1 MVRGLT
7 FCAGGSWGAGSNIP
21 AGLLSVFFSFF
32 FFLSRRKAS
41 NSIVYKRMTAK
52 RLLPMTAKATIL
64 NSLPT
69 NSKSCLSGL
78 SQFLLRT
85 AIHRSTRNE
94 LTGSQ
99 HSDSIKG
106 SYNAPYF
113 LVYSIERKLDP
124 GQELQEEPDPL
135 QK

>member
-1 MVRGLT
+1 MRWRKLGCRFKYPGGAT
-7 FCAGGSWGAGSNIP
+7 FSF
-21 AGLLSVFFSFF
+21 LFFF

-69 NSKSCLSGL
+69 NRKSCLSGL

-85 AIHRSTRNE
+85 ATHRSTRNE

-124 GQELQEEPDPL
+124 DQELQEEPDPL

>member
-1 MVRGLT
+1 MRWRKLGCRFKYPGGAT
-7 FCAGGSWGAGSNIP
+7 FSF
-21 AGLLSVFFSFF
+21 LFFF

-85 AIHRSTRNE
+85 ATHRSTRNE

-124 GQELQEEPDPL
+124 DQELQEEPDPL

>member
-1 MVRGLT
+1 MRWRKLGCRFKYPGGAT
-7 FCAGGSWGAGSNIP
+7 FSF
-21 AGLLSVFFSFF
+21 LFFF

>member
-21 AGLLSVFFSFF
+21 AGLLSVFF
-32 FFLSRRKAS
+32 FLSRRKAS
-41 NSIVYKRMTAK
+41 NSIVYERMTAK
-52 RLLPMTAKATIL
+52 RLLPMTAKATTL

-69 NSKSCLSGL
+69 NTKSCLSGL
-78 SQFLLRT
+78 SQFLPRT
-85 AIHRSTRNE
+85 ATHRSARNE

-99 HSDSIKG
+99 HSDSTKG
-106 SYNAPYF
+106 SYNVPYF
-113 LVYSIERKLDP
+113 LVYSIERKLHPD
-124 GQELQEEPDPL
+124 QELQEEPDPL

>member
-1 MVRGLT
+1 MRWRKLGCRFKYPGGAT
-7 FCAGGSWGAGSNIP
+7 FSF
-21 AGLLSVFFSFF
+21 LFFF

-41 NSIVYKRMTAK
+41 NSIVYQRMTAK

-85 AIHRSTRNE
+85 ATHRSTRNE

-124 GQELQEEPDPL
+124 DQELQEEPDPL

>member
-1 MVRGLT
+1 MRWRKLGCRFKYPGGAT
-7 FCAGGSWGAGSNIP
+7 FSF
-21 AGLLSVFFSFF
+21 LFFF

-85 AIHRSTRNE
+85 ATHRSTRNE

-99 HSDSIKG
+99 HSNSIKG

-124 GQELQEEPDPL
+124 DQELQEEPDPL

>member
-1 MVRGLT
+1 MRWRKLGCRFKYPGGAT
-7 FCAGGSWGAGSNIP
+7 FS
-21 AGLLSVFFSFF
+21 LLFFSF

-41 NSIVYKRMTAK
+41 NSIDYKRMTAK

-69 NSKSCLSGL
+69 NSKRCMSGL

-85 AIHRSTRNE
+85 ATHRSTRNE

-99 HSDSIKG
+99 HSDSTKG

-124 GQELQEEPDPL
+124 DQELQEEPDPL